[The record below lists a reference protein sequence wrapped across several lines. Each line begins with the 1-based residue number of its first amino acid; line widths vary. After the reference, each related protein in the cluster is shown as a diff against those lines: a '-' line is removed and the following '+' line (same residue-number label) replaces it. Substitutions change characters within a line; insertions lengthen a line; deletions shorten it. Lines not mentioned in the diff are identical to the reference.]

1 MAHAHGGH
9 WDPNSVGNYQQTTPP
24 VPHQAHGGAY
34 TPGSSVVS
42 YQNQPYI
49 HPYQQPVSPST
60 SPLSAQS
67 TSYPGSPA
75 PLGYQHSIPLG
86 QQQTQSTMQYQQPQ
100 PPMAYNGQQGVIYQQ
115 GTGSGQ
121 QDGPMQNKGPI
132 VPVTTK
138 QLTATNSADD
148 NEKAEKEFPVKL
160 KGSKHFFEPRSIY
173 RWRNPVLYQK
183 PGYSYTDTE
192 AKMRHRDYAGRV
204 AFKPRSDRYLHHND
218 GYLRNMY
225 VACTDDIYEGPG
237 TSTWKRT
244 YVRKVAPLKV
254 RIATWIIDFS
264 YDPQSW
270 EDWGIMALRT
280 FPAAIGMAL
289 CFWDGKPS
297 VILRNLAYAPVL
309 YRFHGDAKV
318 WSNLLENNKGLSVM
332 ARNNQVYRMLR
343 PRYLCFLREPFND
356 ENRGV
361 EVRSVV
367 EWENSEGQDTNLG
380 YLFVAYS
387 TEHFNHGSEQ
397 DMVALHYIAETAC
410 RAAKLPAYWIAC
422 SCMRDEN
429 ELESDVYRI
438 SDVLRGAD
446 RMVIAVGRG
455 KGSQPGASGKANT
468 ESLLREWGS
477 RMWTFPEVLLS
488 PGRNISV
495 YTRDGNLQSPLV
507 IAKNQFAAQVW
518 TYMDSNVARHLIDH
532 YLGTINLSRLE
543 QAVLALKCLYT
554 RHTTEYLPGDQ
565 AYALMGLLRLRPQV
579 DRTDTAFQAFSR
591 LSLANDSD
599 RLLERYICTLPLDTE
614 QPWYNMEDSYES
626 SLWDITPYCQVAGI
640 AENDTIIIDGA
651 WGISIRW
658 KTFYPV
664 YWSTG
669 PSWKRYLASIAIEWS
684 GAFFIIA
691 ITLIAAGAS
700 ANSSSSSSSSS
711 ISGITV
717 STGGGATG
725 TSMIIPGVIFLLLF
739 LYIWMITPN
748 LVRII
753 YGGKFAETQ
762 AEMFGFEGHLN
773 APTIE
778 RAIFGGNFGR
788 FSWTTNGSPLSR
800 SEVNEY
806 GERVG
811 IDPCKDPEIRMKVEA
826 AKQARPGD
834 TRKQIFTL
842 VDTYNMELTMFEAVR
857 PPVTLMFCASE
868 GGMQRAI
875 GCSYEW
881 ETQTMYRETV
891 LRMPTTA
898 LNRMD
903 RVPRF
908 RMGIQRPTY
917 PSAPFNGAV

>member
-9 WDPNSVGNYQQTTPP
+9 WDPNSIGNYNQTPP
-24 VPHQAHGGAY
+24 PVHHQAHGGAY

-42 YQNQPYI
+42 YPNQPYT
-49 HPYQQPVSPST
+49 HPYQQTVSPPT

-67 TSYPGSPA
+67 T
-75 PLGYQHSIPLG
+75 GYVNPHLSHHPS
-86 QQQTQSTMQYQQPQ
+86 QQNTMQYHQQP
-100 PPMAYNGQQGVIYQQ
+100 MAFNGQQSVVYEHQ
-115 GTGSGQ
+115 GSGSGQ
-121 QDGPMQNKGPI
+121 QESPMQNKSATA
-132 VPVTTK
+132 PVTT
-138 QLTATNSADD
+138 TALANTNSNQ
-148 NEKAEKEFPVKL
+148 NEKERAEKEFPVKL

-183 PGYSYTDTE
+183 PGYNYTNNE
-192 AKMRHRDYAGRV
+192 AKIRHRDYAGRV
-204 AFKPRSDRYLHHND
+204 EYKTRSDRYLHSND
-218 GYLRNMY
+218 GHLRNMY
-225 VACTDDIYEGPG
+225 VACVDDIYEGPG

-270 EDWGIMALRT
+270 EDWGIMVLRT
-280 FPAAIGMAL
+280 FPAAIAMML
-289 CFWDGKPS
+289 VFWEGKPN
-297 VILRNLAYAPVL
+297 VIRRKLYYAPIL
-309 YRFHGDAKV
+309 YKYHGDAKV
-318 WSNLLENNKGLSVM
+318 WSNLHENRKGLSLM
-332 ARNNQVYRMLR
+332 ARNNTIYRMLR
-343 PRYLCFLREPFND
+343 PRYLCFLREAFND
-356 ENRGV
+356 EIRGV
-361 EVRSVV
+361 DVRSVE
-367 EWENSEGQDTNLG
+367 EWENNDGQDVNLA

-387 TEHFNHGSEQ
+387 TEHFSHNSQE
-397 DMVALHYIAETAC
+397 DMMALHHIAETAC

-438 SDVLRGAD
+438 SDVLRGSD

-455 KGSQPGASGKANT
+455 KGSQAGSSGKANT

-488 PGRNISV
+488 PGRTISI
-495 YTRDGNLQSPLV
+495 YTRDGNLQSPMV
-507 IAKNQFAAQVW
+507 VAKNQFAAQVW
-518 TYMDSNVARHLIDH
+518 TYMDSDVARHLIDH
-532 YLGTINLSRLE
+532 YLGSISLSRLE
-543 QAVLALKCLYT
+543 QAVLALKCLYS
-554 RHTTEYLPGDQ
+554 RHTTEYLAGDQ

-599 RLLERYICTLPLDTE
+599 QLLERYICTLPLTIN
-614 QPWYNMEDSYES
+614 QPWYDMQDAYES

-640 AENDTIIIDGA
+640 ADNDTIIIDGA

-658 KTFYPV
+658 KAFYPV

-669 PSWKRYLASIAIEWS
+669 PSWKRWFSELAVEWN
-684 GAFFIIA
+684 GGFFIIA
-691 ITLIAAGAS
+691 
-700 ANSSSSSSSSS
+700 
-711 ISGITV
+711 V
-717 STGGGATG
+717 SLLATG
-725 TSMIIPGVIFLLLF
+725 APLGSYGAAYIIPGVLFLLLF

-748 LVRII
+748 LVRVI
-753 YGGKFAETQ
+753 YSGKFAATQ

-778 RAIFGGNFGR
+778 RSIFGGAFGR
-788 FSWTTNGSPLSR
+788 LAWSTSGSLLSR
-800 SEVNEY
+800 SVINEF

-811 IDPCKDPEIRMKVEA
+811 IDPCRDPEVRMKVER
-826 AKQARPGD
+826 AKQARPGEM
-834 TRKQIFTL
+834 RIFTL
-842 VDTYNMELTMFEAVR
+842 VDTYNMELTLFEAVR

-908 RMGIQRPTY
+908 RMGIQRPQY
-917 PSAPFNGAV
+917 PSAPYTGAV

>member
-1 MAHAHGGH
+1 MSQSY
-9 WDPNSVGNYQQTTPP
+9 PNQPFTH
-24 VPHQAHGGAY
+24 PHQ
-34 TPGSSVVS
+34 
-42 YQNQPYI
+42 
-49 HPYQQPVSPST
+49 QQPVSPPQ

-67 TSYPGSPA
+67 TGYQAPPA
-75 PLGYQHSIPLG
+75 PIGH
-86 QQQTQSTMQYQQPQ
+86 QQSFAQVQAQNSMQYQQQ
-100 PPMAYNGQQGVIYQQ
+100 PMAYNGQQQQLPPQQ
-115 GTGSGQ
+115 GVYYQGTDNGQQ
-121 QDGPMQNKGPI
+121 QDGTMQPKAI
-132 VPVTTK
+132 DPVS
-138 QLTATNSADD
+138 TAPLSPLNSSEARK
-148 NEKAEKEFPVKL
+148 EKAEKEFPVKL
-160 KGSKHFFEPRSIY
+160 KGSWHFFEPRTLY
-173 RWRNPVLYQK
+173 RWRNPVLYQR
-183 PGYSYTDTE
+183 PGYNYVDGET
-192 AKMRHRDYAGRV
+192 KLRHRDFAGRV
-204 AFKPRSDRYLHHND
+204 AFKVRSDRYLHHND

-225 VACTDDIYEGPG
+225 VAATDEIFEGPG

-244 YVRKVAPLKV
+244 YVRKVAPMKV
-254 RIATWIIDFS
+254 RIATWVIDFT

-270 EDWGIMALRT
+270 EDWGIMVLRAL
-280 FPAAIGMAL
+280 PAAIAMAL
-289 CFWDGKPS
+289 FWDGKPT
-297 VILRNLAYAPVL
+297 VIQRNLYYAPVL
-309 YRFHGDAKV
+309 YNFHGDAKV
-318 WSNLLENNKGLSVM
+318 WSNLLENRKGLSLM
-332 ARNNQVYRMLR
+332 ARNNQIYHMLR
-343 PRYLCFLREPFND
+343 PRYLCFLREPFSD

-361 EVRSVV
+361 DVRSVA
-367 EWENSEGQDTNLG
+367 EWENSDGEDVNLG

-397 DMVALHYIAETAC
+397 DMIALHHIAETAC
-410 RAAKLPAYWIAC
+410 RAAKQPAYWIAC

-438 SDVLRGAD
+438 SDVLRGSSS
-446 RMVIAVGRG
+446 MVIAVGRG
-455 KGSQPGASGKANT
+455 KSSAPAHTGKITT

-488 PGRNISV
+488 PGRTISI

-507 IAKNQFAAQVW
+507 VAKNQFAAQVW
-518 TYMDSNVARHLIDH
+518 TYMDPDVARHLIDH
-532 YLGTINLSRLE
+532 YLGSISLSRLE
-543 QAVLALKCLYT
+543 QAVLALKCLYS

-599 RLLERYICTLPLDTE
+599 RLLERYICTLPVDND
-614 QPWYNMEDSYES
+614 QPWYNMEDAYQS

-640 AENDTIIIDGA
+640 ADNDTIIIDGA
-651 WGISIRW
+651 WGLSIRW

-669 PSWKRYLASIAIEWS
+669 PSWKRYFASLAVEWN

-691 ITLIAAGAS
+691 IALLASGASAGAAGAS
-700 ANSSSSSSSSS
+700 LVA
-711 ISGITV
+711 
-717 STGGGATG
+717 
-725 TSMIIPGVIFLLLF
+725 PGVIFLLLF
-739 LYIWMITPN
+739 LWVWMMTPN
-748 LVRII
+748 LVRVI
-753 YGGKFAETQ
+753 YGGKFADTQ

-800 SEVNEY
+800 TVINEF

-811 IDPCKDPEIRMKVEA
+811 IDPTKDPEVRMKVEA

-834 TRKQIFTL
+834 KRIFTI
-842 VDTYNMELTMFEAVR
+842 VDTYNMELTLFEAVR
-857 PPVTLMFCASE
+857 PPTTLMFCASE

-891 LRMPTTA
+891 LRLSTTA

-908 RMGIQRPTY
+908 RLGIQRPLY
-917 PSAPFNGAV
+917 PATPHNGAV

>member
-1 MAHAHGGH
+1 MAYAHGGH
-9 WDPNSVGNYQQTTPP
+9 WDPNSIGNYNPP
-24 VPHQAHGGAY
+24 VAHHQAHGGAY

-42 YQNQPYI
+42 YQSSPYT
-49 HPYQQPVSPST
+49 HPHQQAVSPPT

-67 TSYPGSPA
+67 TGYIASPVPA
-75 PLGYQHSIPLG
+75 GYQQSFPVG
-86 QQQTQSTMQYQQPQ
+86 QPQAQGTMQYQQ
-100 PPMAYNGQQGVIYQQ
+100 PMAYNGQQGTVYQQ
-115 GTGSGQ
+115 GTSSGQ
-121 QDGPMQNKGPI
+121 QDGPMNQGSN
-132 VPVTTK
+132 VPVSAIPLSTTSTPDEK
-138 QLTATNSADD
+138 QRP
-148 NEKAEKEFPVKL
+148 EKEFPVKL
-160 KGSKHFFEPRSIY
+160 KGATHFFEPRSVY
-173 RWRNPVLYQK
+173 RWHKPNVYQK
-183 PGYSYTDTE
+183 PGYTFTDNET
-192 AKMRHRDYAGRV
+192 KMRHRDFAGRV
-204 AFKPRSDRYLHHND
+204 KFKPRSDRYLHHND
-218 GYLRNMY
+218 GYLRNVY
-225 VACTDDIYEGPG
+225 VSCVDDIYQGPG

-244 YVRKVAPLKV
+244 YVRKIAPLKV

-264 YDPQSW
+264 YDPKSW
-270 EDWGIMALRT
+270 EDWGIVLLRT
-280 FPAAIGMAL
+280 LPAAIGMIL
-289 CFWDGKPS
+289 CFWDGKPN
-297 VILRNLAYAPVL
+297 VIKRNLCYAPVL
-309 YRFHGDAKV
+309 YKYHGDAKV
-318 WSNLLENNKGLSVM
+318 WSNLLENRKGLSLM
-332 ARNNQVYRMLR
+332 ARNSQVYRMLR
-343 PRYLCFLREPFND
+343 PRYLCFLREAFND
-356 ENRGV
+356 ENKGV
-361 EVRSVV
+361 DVRSVA
-367 EWENSEGQDTNLG
+367 EWENSDGQDSSLS

-387 TEHFNHGSEQ
+387 TEHFSHGSAQ
-397 DMVALHYIAETAC
+397 DMIDLHYIAETAC

-455 KGSQPGASGKANT
+455 KASRAGSSGKANT

-488 PGRNISV
+488 PGRNIWV
-495 YTRDGNLQSPLV
+495 YTRDGNFQSPMV

-518 TYMDSNVARHLIDH
+518 TYMDPDVARHLTDH
-532 YLGTINLSRLE
+532 YLGSINLSRLE
-543 QAVLALKCLYT
+543 QAVLALKCLYS

-599 RLLERYICTLPLDTE
+599 QLLERYICTLPVHKD
-614 QPWYNMEDSYES
+614 QAWYNMEDAYSS

-640 AENDTIIIDGA
+640 AENDTILIDGA

-658 KTFYPV
+658 KSFYPV

-669 PSWKRYLASIAIEWS
+669 PSLKRWLSALAVEWS
-684 GAFFIIA
+684 GGCFVLAV
-691 ITLIAAGAS
+691 TLIAVGAQQ
-700 ANSSSSSSSSS
+700 NKSSS
-711 ISGITV
+711 ITYSNGVSSTTTV
-717 STGGGATG
+717 QGSVG
-725 TSMIIPGVIFLLLF
+725 TPVIVIGVIFLLLF
-739 LYIWMITPN
+739 LYIWIITPN

-753 YGGKFAETQ
+753 YTGKFDQTQ

-800 SEVNEY
+800 AMVNEF

-811 IDPCKDPEIRMKVEA
+811 IDPCKDPEVRMKVEA
-826 AKQARPGD
+826 AKHARPGEM
-834 TRKQIFTL
+834 RIFTL
-842 VDTYNMELTMFEAVR
+842 VDTYNMELTLFEAVR
-857 PPVTLMFCASE
+857 PPVSLMFCASE

-891 LRMPTTA
+891 LRMPTAA
-898 LNRMD
+898 LNRMG
-903 RVPRF
+903 RVSRF
-908 RMGIQRPTY
+908 RMGIQRPLY
-917 PSAPFNGAV
+917 PSAPVDGAV